1 MTEKEAIF
9 KNIFLSFQQDT
20 DFQGFLNHP
29 VQNFEGRDWTYGQF
43 LYKYFFDQV
52 QEFNYQVRDNFKNL
66 PEDEKG
72 LAEKCRILFD
82 NKMTGPDTVLK
93 TDKIKELNLFNGDK
107 EKENF
112 YNSLFSGS
120 NRSVEGNPHYWHPVS
135 QYQFL
140 VVEHKLSQMG
150 MGQEQIR
157 TLMRHCADKR
167 EETETYYKEHMPEK
181 LVHVSKKTPAEM
193 NGTIKTH
200 LRSVD
205 TFIDTQEYCFIA
217 ERNSFHPELPIQGD
231 GNRFVIWPRFKPH
244 VMAFQMTA
252 EDFNA
257 KTQEPAYVYKV
268 DMSRQEVV
276 DSIRPCIP
284 FWGGDPKEWVSVQNL
299 TYKDEEVQTETVQD
313 LTAQGKKIY
322 LVPNPEDW
330 KLLEGTEN
338 LSEEQA
344 EKQMQTMCQLG
355 KAIDIRQLPTG
366 NDDVHAPVTLVEKI
380 RQKKVSVSSPKGLDN
395 IRRNESDTPLNI
407 AAKKQGHGM

>member
-1 MTEKEAIF
+1 MTEKEAMF

-112 YNSLFSGS
+112 YNSLFSAS

-157 TLMRHCADKR
+157 ALMQHCADKR
-167 EETETYYKEHMPEK
+167 EETEAYYKEHMPET

-205 TFIDTQEYCFIA
+205 TFIDTQKYCFIA
-217 ERNSFHPELPIQGD
+217 EQNSFHPELPIQGD
-231 GNRFVIWPRFKPH
+231 GNSFVIWPRFKPK

-330 KLLEGTEN
+330 KLLEGTQN

-344 EKQMQTMCQLG
+344 EKRMQEMCQLG
-355 KAIDIRQLPTG
+355 KAVDIRQLPTG

-380 RQKKVSVSSPKGLDN
+380 RRKKIPVTPPKGLDN
-395 IRRNESDTPLNI
+395 IRRRKSDNSLNI
-407 AAKKQGHGM
+407 AAKKQGNGI